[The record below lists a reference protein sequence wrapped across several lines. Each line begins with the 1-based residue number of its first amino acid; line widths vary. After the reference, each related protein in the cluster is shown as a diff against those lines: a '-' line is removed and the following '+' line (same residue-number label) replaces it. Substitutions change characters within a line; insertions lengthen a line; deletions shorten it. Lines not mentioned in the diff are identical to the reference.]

1 MYNYKDFANDLN
13 DNQRELLT
21 RYYEQAVQCAEY
33 SLSIFKDE
41 RILDGRA
48 TANQVRYALNQVNF
62 LSKLTGI
69 ELERDYIRIL
79 HEFKINGGMNYY

>member
-1 MYNYKDFANDLN
+1 MYDYKDFANDLN

-33 SLSIFKDE
+33 SLSIFMNELIFNKM
-41 RILDGRA
+41 A

>member
-1 MYNYKDFANDLN
+1 MYNYEDFANDLN

-21 RYYEQAVQCAEY
+21 RYYEEAVQCAEY
-33 SLSIFKDE
+33 SLSVFKDE
-41 RILDGRA
+41 RILDKRS
-48 TANQVRYALNQVNF
+48 TANQVRHALYQVKF

-69 ELERDYIRIL
+69 ELERDYTRIL

>member
-1 MYNYKDFANDLN
+1 MYDYKDFANDLN

-33 SLSIFKDE
+33 SLSIFMDE
-41 RILDGRA
+41 RILDKRA

-69 ELERDYIRIL
+69 ELERDYNRIL
-79 HEFKINGGMNYY
+79 HEFKINCGMNYY

>member
-1 MYNYKDFANDLN
+1 MYDYKDFANDLN
-13 DNQRELLT
+13 DNQMELLA
-21 RYYEQAVQCAEY
+21 RYYEQSVQCAEY
-33 SLSIFKDE
+33 SLSIFMDE
-41 RILDGRA
+41 RILDKRA